1 MAPAPAMTTNDY
13 LRTPET
19 VRPQELIFGAL
30 RCADAPTPRHQSA
43 VLAFGLALAP
53 FVRANLLGRVYL
65 SPIDV
70 ILDDRK
76 HLVLQPDLLF
86 ISRGRMG
93 MVKDR
98 IRGAPDMM
106 LEVLSPNPRIG
117 ELSERLGWFAQYGVR
132 ECWLLH
138 QLESRLEILTFA
150 RGSIA
155 ARDSFD
161 GPTPIHSAALP
172 GFDLTLDMILADRL

>member
-53 FVRANLLGRVYL
+53 FVRANLLGRVY
-65 SPIDV
+65 
-70 ILDDRK
+70 
-76 HLVLQPDLLF
+76 
-86 ISRGRMG
+86 
-93 MVKDR
+93 
-98 IRGAPDMM
+98 
-106 LEVLSPNPRIG
+106 LSPNPRIG

>member
-70 ILDDRK
+70 
-76 HLVLQPDLLF
+76 LF